1 MNERMKELP
10 EEERPYEKFYQKGV
24 SSLTDAELLAIIL
37 RTGSRSQSAL
47 ALARKVLGIS
57 KENPGLLGLNYLTA
71 EELSGIDGIGRVKAA
86 QLLCIA
92 ELSGRMAKA
101 GKKRGPS
108 FQNPEQIAG
117 YYMQSMRFLTHE
129 VLMLLLLNNKSMLIK
144 DVTVS
149 IGTVNASVADPREI
163 FIQALKHGAVFII
176 LVHNHPSGDP
186 SPSREDIRLTR
197 QLLKAGNLVGIG
209 LSDHIIIGDNRYVS
223 LREQGYI

>member
-71 EELSGIDGIGRVKAA
+71 EELSRIDGIGRVKAA

-92 ELSGRMAKA
+92 ELSGRMAKT
-101 GKKRGPS
+101 GKKKGPG

-144 DVTVS
+144 DVTIS

-163 FIQALKHGAVFII
+163 FIQALKYGAVFII

-197 QLLKAGNLVGIG
+197 QLLKAGTLVGIG